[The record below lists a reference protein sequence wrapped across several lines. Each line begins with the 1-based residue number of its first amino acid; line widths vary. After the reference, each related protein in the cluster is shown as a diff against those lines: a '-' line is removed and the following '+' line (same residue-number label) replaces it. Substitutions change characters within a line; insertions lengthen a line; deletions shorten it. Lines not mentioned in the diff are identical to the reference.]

1 MFFLYFTNVIQIEA
15 MLLIYTEIAKSIH
28 ALHYSSIQLQSMFVK
43 QNHVHFINEGQRFIA
58 PYALRLVSTNL
69 VVHHDSATSNSFF
82 LTTMN
87 SYDRFFEENTN
98 SCWPILYSRKRH
110 L

>member
-28 ALHYSSIQLQSMFVK
+28 ALHYSSIQLKCMFVV

-58 PYALRLVSTNL
+58 PYALRLISTNL

-87 SYDRFFEENTN
+87 SYDPFFEEKRN
-98 SCWPILYSRKRH
+98 SCWPIKYSQKQH

>member
-1 MFFLYFTNVIQIEA
+1 MLFLYFTNVIQIET
-15 MLLIYTEIAKSIH
+15 MLFIYTEIAKSIN

-43 QNHVHFINEGQRFIA
+43 QNHVYFINEGQCFIA
-58 PYALRLVSTNL
+58 LYAIRLVSTNL

-87 SYDRFFEENTN
+87 SYDRFFKEKTN
-98 SCWPILYSRKRH
+98 SSWPIKYLQKHH